1 MSFYWLLNFLSPHD
15 YKWTLVIK
23 SSYCNL
29 PRCCVRFSSFI
40 SATHYWA
47 GFLEF
52 LRLIIFIPFMG
63 KSSMQKCI
71 GLVRNLSLYL
81 HHLNIKTI
89 WIQYDVELAVFLS
102 ILRRF
107 VFCELKNE
115 FFWYQLGVVKKTS
128 RLFSTSHS
136 RSSLKVANID
146 LN

>member
-1 MSFYWLLNFLSPHD
+1 MSFYWLLNFLSRYD

-23 SSYCNL
+23 SAYCNL

-81 HHLNIKTI
+81 YHLNIKTI

-115 FFWYQLGVVKKTS
+115 FFWYQLGVVKKN
-128 RLFSTSHS
+128 LPFIFYLAFLVECEGH
-136 RSSLKVANID
+136 
-146 LN
+146 